1 MSESQEKSDDLI
13 AELAKLMAS
22 NAQGG
27 EPEAKPALK
36 MQPLNEATVASAPP
50 LRIPGMPNPAP
61 AVAPAAAAPA
71 PAAATPAPEAPK
83 PAAAPTIRIPGM
95 SQPVAAAAEPAIVPP
110 APHAAPAPHA
120 EAKPASG
127 GQFDFGRPP
136 GVAPVIAPEPM
147 NNWQSRETPKP
158 APQAAPQAASDE
170 PVLSVPLKS
179 APAAPAPAVEPRPIP
194 AAPVAEAKPAPS
206 FNPVP
211 MNRVEPSAT
220 PAPTLAAAP
229 APVVAAP
236 SMPSNAPAGDGFDFD
251 FGFGNEPPASSAG
264 EGGEPLHDPIADL
277 IAAELDAAE
286 GEDAPTPAPA
296 AAPKPAPIQ
305 PAPMQAAP
313 VQPAPVRSFA
323 NPHQAPVLVAKPTGS
338 RPAPTPASAPAQ
350 RPAAQAQPQ
359 RVEADRYAV
368 APVFGLPGKSG
379 AAAAAVPAA
388 RSEPDP
394 MDEIESLI
402 GEAVRVE
409 LSPPEKTPT
418 VTLAP
423 PPPPATPVVP
433 PLNTAFAP
441 RRTELKD
448 REPPMRSAEDAILA
462 AAAAT
467 GAHVDHVDNLDAEE
481 RRPVKRMKVKPP
493 RSRSVSSGARQYI
506 GMAVAGTLLL
516 AAGLGLYWVLGMG
529 RADPSTAPVLTAE
542 AGSAKQPAPI
552 VPTAETATPAA
563 SGLFNQ
569 LEGRTTPEPNETL
582 VSRDE
587 TEGEAPTEVARVVN
601 PDAADTEGG
610 LANRKVRTV
619 TVRPDGTI
627 VPGDE
632 AVAGNEVL
640 PVARPT
646 VPELPGGETQPSELL
661 ASVEAPDVQPDAI
674 AAAIAGETP
683 VTAEVDPNAVA
694 ALVATT
700 EQPSAAASLPATIDP
715 TRVAPAPMPRPS
727 DRSTM
732 VGGANRAVDLTAA
745 IEETPTPAASA
756 PAPAASSGGQSGPY
770 VQIAAQRSEA
780 EAQASL
786 RNAQSRYGSLWGGAQ
801 PYIQRADLGQKG
813 IYYRVRVPA
822 SSLQEASSICSSI
835 KANGGDCMASGG

>member
-1 MSESQEKSDDLI
+1 MTAKPQQMSESQEKSDDLI

-27 EPEAKPALK
+27 EPEAKPAIK
-36 MQPLNEATVASAPP
+36 MQPLNEATVAAAAP
-50 LRIPGMPNPAP
+50 LRIPGMPS
-61 AVAPAAAAPA
+61 PA
-71 PAAATPAPEAPK
+71 PAAAPAAAAPEAPK
-83 PAAAPTIRIPGM
+83 PAVAPTLRIPGM
-95 SQPVAAAAEPAIVPP
+95 SQPVAASAEPAIVPP
-110 APHAAPAPHA
+110 APSAAPAPQA
-120 EAKPASG
+120 ESRPALG
-127 GQFDFGRPP
+127 GQFDFGKPP

-147 NNWQSRETPKP
+147 TNWQSREMPKP
-158 APQAAPQAASDE
+158 APQPAPVE

-179 APAAPAPAVEPRPIP
+179 APVAAAPVVEARPAPAPQPVAEPRP
-194 AAPVAEAKPAPS
+194 VQSFKPA
-206 FNPVP
+206 P
-211 MNRVEPSAT
+211 MNRVEPSAA
-220 PAPTLAAAP
+220 PAAALAAPRAP
-229 APVVAAP
+229 MVSAP

-264 EGGEPLHDPIADL
+264 DDEAPAHDPIADL

-286 GEDAPTPAPA
+286 EDEIAPTPAPA
-296 AAPKPAPIQ
+296 PVVAPR
-305 PAPMQAAP
+305 PAPMPAPVQAAP
-313 VQPAPVRSFA
+313 MPSAPVRSFA
-323 NPHQAPVLVAKPTGS
+323 NPNQAPVLVAKPTGS
-338 RPAPTPASAPAQ
+338 RPAPVAAP
-350 RPAAQAQPQ
+350 RPAPQAPPQ
-359 RVEADRYAV
+359 RVEADRFAV
-368 APVFGLPGKSG
+368 APVFGLPGKT
-379 AAAAAVPAA
+379 AAAAPAT

-423 PPPPATPVVP
+423 PPPAAPVVP

-441 RRTELKD
+441 RRSELKD

-467 GAHVDHVDNLDAEE
+467 GARVDHVDTLDAED

-493 RSRSVSSGARQYI
+493 KSRGVSSGARQYI

-529 RADPSTAPVLTAE
+529 RGDPSTAPVLTAE
-542 AGSAKQPAPI
+542 AGSAKQPAP
-552 VPTAETATPAA
+552 VVASADSAAPAA
-563 SGLFNQ
+563 TGLFNQ
-569 LEGRTTPEPNETL
+569 IQGRTTPEPNETL

-587 TEGEAPTEVARVVN
+587 TEGAAATDVARVVGTE
-601 PDAADTEGG
+601 AADTEGG

-640 PVARPT
+640 PVARPS
-646 VPELPGGETQPSELL
+646 VPQIDGAQVQPSELL
-661 ASVEAPDVQPDAI
+661 ASAETGNVQPDAI
-674 AAAIAGETP
+674 AAAIAGDTP
-683 VTAEVDPNAVA
+683 VTAQVDPNAVS
-694 ALVATT
+694 ALVASA
-700 EQPSAAASLPATIDP
+700 QPSAAASMPASFDATKI
-715 TRVAPAPMPRPS
+715 APAPLARPS

-745 IEETPTPAASA
+745 IEETPATPVAAA
-756 PAPAASSGGQSGPY
+756 PTPAASSGGQSGPY
-770 VQIAAQRSEA
+770 VQIAAQRSEG

-786 RNAQSRYGSLWGGAQ
+786 RNAQSRFGSLFGGAQ

-813 IYYRVRVPA
+813 IYYRVRIPA

>member
-36 MQPLNEATVASAPP
+36 MQPLNEATVASAAP
-50 LRIPGMPNPAP
+50 LRIPGMPSPAP
-61 AVAPAAAAPA
+61 AAAPAAAA
-71 PAAATPAPEAPK
+71 PAPEAPK

-110 APHAAPAPHA
+110 APSAAPAPQA
-120 EAKPASG
+120 ESKPG

-147 NNWQSRETPKP
+147 TNWQSREVPKP
-158 APQAAPQAASDE
+158 APQPAPMASE

-206 FNPVP
+206 FKPVP
-211 MNRVEPSAT
+211 MNRVEPSVA
-220 PAPTLAAAP
+220 PAPLAAAP
-229 APVVAAP
+229 APVVSAP
-236 SMPSNAPAGDGFDFD
+236 SMPANAPAGDGFDFD
-251 FGFGNEPPASSAG
+251 FGFGNEPPASASG
-264 EGGEPLHDPIADL
+264 DSDKPVHDPIADL

-286 GEDAPTPAPA
+286 GEDEAPAPA
-296 AAPKPAPIQ
+296 PAPVAAPRPAPIQ

-323 NPHQAPVLVAKPTGS
+323 NPNQAPVLVAKPTGS
-338 RPAPTPASAPAQ
+338 RPAPMPAP
-350 RPAAQAQPQ
+350 RPAPQAQPQ
-359 RVEADRYAV
+359 RVEADRFAV
-368 APVFGLPGKSG
+368 APVFGLPGRSAAS
-379 AAAAAVPAA
+379 AAAPAPA
-388 RSEPDP
+388 PRAEPDP

-409 LSPPEKTPT
+409 LSPPEKAPT
-418 VTLAP
+418 VTLA

-467 GAHVDHVDNLDAEE
+467 GARVDHVDHLDAED

-493 RSRSVSSGARQYI
+493 KSRGVSSGARQYI

-542 AGSAKQPAPI
+542 VGSAKQPAP
-552 VPTAETATPAA
+552 VVASAESAAPAA
-563 SGLFNQ
+563 TGLFNQ
-569 LEGRTTPEPNETL
+569 IEGRTTPEPNETL

-587 TEGEAPTEVARVVN
+587 TEGAAPTEVARVVGTE
-601 PDAADTEGG
+601 PEDTEGG

-646 VPELPGGETQPSELL
+646 VPEIPGAEAQPSELL
-661 ASVEAPDVQPDAI
+661 ASVETSEVQPDAI

-683 VTAEVDPNAVA
+683 VTAEVDPNAVT

-700 EQPSAAASLPATIDP
+700 QEPSAAASLPATIDP

-727 DRSTM
+727 DRTTM
-732 VGGANRAVDLTAA
+732 VGGANRPVDLTAA
-745 IEETPTPAASA
+745 IEETPATPVAAA
-756 PAPAASSGGQSGPY
+756 PAPSASSGGQSGPY

-786 RNAQSRYGSLWGGAQ
+786 RNAQSRFGSLWGGAQ

-813 IYYRVRVPA
+813 IYYRVRVPT